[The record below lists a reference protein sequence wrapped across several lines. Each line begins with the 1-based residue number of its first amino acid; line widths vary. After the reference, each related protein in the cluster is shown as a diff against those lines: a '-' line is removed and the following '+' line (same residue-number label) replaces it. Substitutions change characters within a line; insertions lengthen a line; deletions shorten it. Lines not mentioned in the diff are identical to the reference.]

1 MGEFIVDTDG
11 YTVVYTDGACL
22 SNGKNGAVAGIGVW
36 FRGGNPYNLSQ
47 PVIGRATNN
56 NAEIQ
61 AITAAAN
68 QANIAGIRCLKIFT
82 DSQFAINCATKW
94 IYTWKKNGWKT
105 QDGRNVIN
113 KSELQVMEMALEPL
127 NIKFVHVNSHQGNY
141 GNQEAD
147 RLARAGCEK
156 YKPEYYYDSSSSD
169 D

>member
-11 YTVVYTDGACL
+11 YTVVYTACF
-22 SNGKNGAVAGIGVW
+22 SNDANAGIGVW
-36 FRGGNPYNLSQ
+36 FGEGNLYNISQ
-47 PVIGRATNN
+47 GMIKEAIDNY
-56 NAEIQ
+56 AEIQ
-61 AITAAAN
+61 AITYAAKHAN
-68 QANIAGIRCLKIFT
+68 KARIRRLKIFT
-82 DSQFAINCATKW
+82 DSEFVIDCATKW

-113 KSELQVMEMALEPL
+113 KSELQTMEIELKPM

-141 GNQEAD
+141 GNQEAY

-156 YKPEYYYDSSSSD
+156 YKPEYSSDSSSSD